1 MLRLTGRHALAV
13 MLGLLLAG
21 GAAQACRC
29 IEPGPAAAYRG
40 ADAVVTAQVLQV
52 TGDPEGP
59 GGAVARLVVDRSW
72 KAALA
77 GEIEVATASTCAYPF
92 AAGQGVLVYL
102 QRAQG
107 STAWTS
113 ARCRGNRPLDN
124 AAPALQWLQRHG
136 RSAASAPAR

>member
-1 MLRLTGRHALAV
+1 MHRFTGPRALAV
-13 MLGLLLAG
+13 MLGLLLAA

-59 GGAVARLVVDRSW
+59 GGAVARLAVDRSW
-72 KAALA
+72 KAAVA
-77 GEIEVATASTCAYPF
+77 GEIEVATSTTCAYPF
-92 AAGQGVLVYL
+92 AAGQSVLVYL

-113 ARCRGNRPLDN
+113 SRCRGNRALDD
-124 AAPALQWLQRHG
+124 ATPALKWLQRHG
-136 RSAASAPAR
+136 RAAASAPAR